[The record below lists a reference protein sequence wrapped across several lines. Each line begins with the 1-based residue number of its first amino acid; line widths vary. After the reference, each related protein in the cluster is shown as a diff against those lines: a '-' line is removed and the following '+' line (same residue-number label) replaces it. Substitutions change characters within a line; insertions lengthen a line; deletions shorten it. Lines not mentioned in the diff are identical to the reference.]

1 MKLTCVLLVG
11 LFALTCCAT
20 KQETVSKSKIGINL
34 DYHKAVL
41 RLAKFQCMRAYAV
54 LEAFDMLPDNYTSMF
69 TQEEYDEF
77 MEWFKLTKQYKG
89 YMRFKEQSKK
99 AKSAEAIE
107 GWRGEQPELDFE
119 SAKYAELLGAGIEP
133 EFHTEVLRRGKIEMV
148 RAQAVLEQLDS
159 IMECL
164 GFDPDSYASSFTQ
177 EEYDGFVDSYKLTI
191 KYK

>member
-69 TQEEYDEF
+69 TQELRVGGASNRS
-77 MEWFKLTKQYKG
+77 WILNLLN
-89 YMRFKEQSKK
+89 MRS
-99 AKSAEAIE
+99 
-107 GWRGEQPELDFE
+107 
-119 SAKYAELLGAGIEP
+119 
-133 EFHTEVLRRGKIEMV
+133 
-148 RAQAVLEQLDS
+148 
-159 IMECL
+159 CL
-164 GFDPDSYASSFTQ
+164 VQ
-177 EEYDGFVDSYKLTI
+177 E
-191 KYK
+191 